1 MLADDPSAV
10 VKLIVHDILSTERF
24 RLAWTASEPLCVPVV
39 FYHQHSF
46 IKMYTLATSQT
57 VGQQPYEGCIQ
68 ESPHRILI
76 HRPG

>member
-39 FYHQHSF
+39 FYHKWSL
-46 IKMYTLATSQT
+46 INMYTLAT
-57 VGQQPYEGCIQ
+57 P
-68 ESPHRILI
+68 
-76 HRPG
+76 